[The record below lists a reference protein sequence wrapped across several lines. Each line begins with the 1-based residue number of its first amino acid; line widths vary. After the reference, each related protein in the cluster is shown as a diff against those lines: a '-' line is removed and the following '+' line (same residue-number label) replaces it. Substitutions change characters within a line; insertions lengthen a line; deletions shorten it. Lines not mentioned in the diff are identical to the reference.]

1 MEMVKQP
8 TEMDGNGDFQL
19 KWMEMVIS
27 NQLKWMELVISNQF
41 GPPLKFNSEFSLK
54 SYRDPIG
61 KDRLPSTIFSGAN
74 CLTSWG

>member
-41 GPPLKFNSEFSLK
+41 GPPPEV
-54 SYRDPIG
+54 
-61 KDRLPSTIFSGAN
+61 
-74 CLTSWG
+74 